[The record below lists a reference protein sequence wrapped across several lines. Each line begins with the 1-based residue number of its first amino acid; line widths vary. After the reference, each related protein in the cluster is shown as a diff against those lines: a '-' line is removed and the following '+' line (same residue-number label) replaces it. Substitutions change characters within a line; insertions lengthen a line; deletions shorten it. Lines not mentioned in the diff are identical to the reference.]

1 MVQNKGLEQKPKAEI
16 AVSSFKKYVIGENEG
31 GKSFN
36 PFQNK
41 FTKKKTLF
49 IKDNFINYDI
59 DKLIDSAKK
68 TSGRLLDICQIR
80 KSIIDVA
87 NVLQTTFLSAA
98 QKIEEINKII
108 SQIEPRLYID
118 YHSTLS
124 YFSYHFPSLE
134 EFYIFDMEY
143 YDCYPSYW
151 LA

>member
-59 DKLIDSAKK
+59 DKFDNSFKEKSVVENNLIQSP
-68 TSGRLLDICQIR
+68 L
-80 KSIIDVA
+80 V
-87 NVLQTTFLSAA
+87 
-98 QKIEEINKII
+98 
-108 SQIEPRLYID
+108 
-118 YHSTLS
+118 STQGG
-124 YFSYHFPSLE
+124 H
-134 EFYIFDMEY
+134 
-143 YDCYPSYW
+143 
-151 LA
+151 